1 MPFFGPIGIMIL
13 LAFLNVRFPDANVW
27 TWAAI
32 LFFGPLVCAAASGLI
47 WHELLKPQFLPARP
61 TELAPVATRPKF
73 KVSMWLVFKIW
84 AGWYVSKAA
93 LLGLLYWADA
103 PISTRTYNIASAGAL
118 FVTFGIWGIWAGLL
132 KPALRDAAAETTEP
146 AAGKSLAEVAAR
158 PSFKTPKWLVEGLI
172 VAAIWTVFEAV
183 LLLWAQWYGAPPT
196 APIFNLAPVIAFVMA
211 LIARGI
217 IWTALVKPLFVPA
230 PRAPR
235 KSFADKVEEFMADSP
250 PR

>member
-13 LAFLNVRFPDANVW
+13 LAFLNARFPDANVW

-32 LFFGPLVCAAASGLI
+32 LFFGPLVCAAAYGLI
-47 WHELLKPQFLPARP
+47 WHELLKPLFLAARP
-61 TELAPVATRPKF
+61 TELAPVA
-73 KVSMWLVFKIW
+73 
-84 AGWYVSKAA
+84 
-93 LLGLLYWADA
+93 
-103 PISTRTYNIASAGAL
+103 
-118 FVTFGIWGIWAGLL
+118 
-132 KPALRDAAAETTEP
+132 
-146 AAGKSLAEVAAR
+146 AR
-158 PSFKTPKWLVEGLI
+158 PSFKAPKWLVEGLI

-183 LLLWAQWYGAPPT
+183 LLLWAHWYGAPPT

-211 LIARGI
+211 LIVRGT

-250 PR
+250 RR